1 MELLFLISGLI
12 IGIGGTYMIW
22 KSTTSTVMTKEQ
34 FLELDKEKCLVE
46 ERYQMLKNNHKKL
59 QESLIEKECIE
70 VDLREHLVRAQNELK
85 NLQSRLLTERS
96 QQQEI
101 HQKYADQF
109 EGLAQRMLRQNVTQ
123 LTDINHEK
131 LNTLLGPLQEKIQ
144 SFEKRIEANHQQQTM
159 GSKLL
164 HQEVQRLTTLNH
176 QISEDAQNL
185 TQALKGSNKTQ
196 GLWGEI
202 VLERILD
209 HSGLQR
215 GREYFTQ
222 GSGLKLYNEKGS
234 VQKPDVVVVLP
245 EQKHLII
252 DAKVSLKAYEA
263 YINATDELQQTN
275 QLKKHRDSLKG
286 HIDNL
291 SGKYYQKLE
300 QLKTLDFVLM
310 FLPVEGSLSTLLHSD
325 KQQDLLS
332 YAWERKVIMVTPNTL
347 IATLKTIASVWRNE
361 KQHQNA
367 LQIAKEG
374 SRVYEK
380 LCTVLQ
386 DLQKLGKSI
395 HQTENNYRVAMQK
408 LYNGKGNLLGQAQ
421 KLKQLGVET
430 HKPLP
435 KASGYPYR

>member
-34 FLELDKEKCLVE
+34 FLELDKEKSLIE
-46 ERYQMLKNNHKKL
+46 DRYRVLKENHRKL
-59 QESLIEKECIE
+59 QESMMEKDCTE

-85 NLQSRLLTERS
+85 NLQNRLLTERS

-123 LTDINHEK
+123 LSDINHEK
-131 LNTLLGPLQEKIQ
+131 LHSVLGPLQEKIQ
-144 SFEKRIEANHQQQTM
+144 SFEKRVEANHQQQTV
-159 GSKLL
+159 GSRLL
-164 HQEVQRLTTLNH
+164 QQEVQRLTELNH

-196 GLWGEI
+196 GLWGEM

-222 GSGLKLYNEKGS
+222 GSGLKLRSENGTM
-234 VQKPDVVVVLP
+234 QKPDVIVVLP

-263 YINATDELQQTN
+263 YVNATDEQQQSN

-291 SGKYYQKLE
+291 SGKYYQKLD

-310 FLPVEGSLSTLLHSD
+310 FLPVEGSLTTILDND
-325 KQQDLLS
+325 KQDLLS
-332 YAWERKVIMVTPNTL
+332 YAWDRKVIMVTPTTL

-367 LQIAKEG
+367 MQIAKEG
-374 SRVYEK
+374 SKVYEK
-380 LCTVLQ
+380 LCIALN

-395 HQTENNYRVAMQK
+395 HQTENNYRLAMQK
-408 LYNGKGNLLGQAQ
+408 LCDGKGNLLDQAQ

-430 HKPLP
+430 HGSLP
-435 KASGYPYR
+435 KVSGYHYQ